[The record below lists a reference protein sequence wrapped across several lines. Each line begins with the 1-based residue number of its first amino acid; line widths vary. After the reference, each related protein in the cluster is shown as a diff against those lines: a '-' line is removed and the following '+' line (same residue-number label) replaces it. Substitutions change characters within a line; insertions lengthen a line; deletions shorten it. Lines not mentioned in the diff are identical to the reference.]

1 MTKVTTESTESA
13 ERFRFP
19 VQSRFSRS
27 GCDRRCSSLLGGR
40 LLATMLVV
48 ITMLVRMM
56 VKMLV
61 RMMVRML
68 VKMLVR
74 MMTRMLVFVPPAK
87 GKTIHTLLARFLL

>member
-40 LLATMLVV
+40 LLATMLAV
-48 ITMLVRMM
+48 ITMLV
-56 VKMLV
+56 KMRV
-61 RMMVRML
+61 MML

-74 MMTRMLVFVPPAK
+74 MMARMLVFVPPAK
-87 GKTIHTLLARFLL
+87 GKTIHTLLPRFLL

>member
-40 LLATMLVV
+40 LLATMLAVS
-48 ITMLVRMM
+48 TMLV
-56 VKMLV
+56 KMRL
-61 RMMVRML
+61 MML
-68 VKMLVR
+68 VKMLV
-74 MMTRMLVFVPPAK
+74 RMLVFVPPAK
-87 GKTIHTLLARFLL
+87 GKTIHTLLPRFLL

>member
-40 LLATMLVV
+40 LLATMLAV
-48 ITMLVRMM
+48 ITML
-56 VKMLV
+56 
-61 RMMVRML
+61 VRML

-87 GKTIHTLLARFLL
+87 GKTIHTLLPRFLL

>member
-40 LLATMLVV
+40 LLATMLAV
-48 ITMLVRMM
+48 ITMLV
-56 VKMLV
+56 KM
-61 RMMVRML
+61 RVRML
-68 VKMLVR
+68 V
-74 MMTRMLVFVPPAK
+74 RMLVFVPPAK
-87 GKTIHTLLARFLL
+87 GKTIHTLLPRFLL

>member
-40 LLATMLVV
+40 LLATMLAVS
-48 ITMLVRMM
+48 TMLL
-56 VKMLV
+56 KMRV
-61 RMMVRML
+61 MML

-74 MMTRMLVFVPPAK
+74 MIARMLVFVPPAK
-87 GKTIHTLLARFLL
+87 GKTIHTLLPRFLL

>member
-40 LLATMLVV
+40 LLATMLAV
-48 ITMLVRMM
+48 ITMLL
-56 VKMLV
+56 KMRV
-61 RMMVRML
+61 MML
-68 VKMLVR
+68 VKMLA
-74 MMTRMLVFVPPAK
+74 RMLVFVPPAK
-87 GKTIHTLLARFLL
+87 GKTIHTLLPRFLL

>member
-40 LLATMLVV
+40 LLTTMLAV
-48 ITMLVRMM
+48 ITMLVRM
-56 VKMLV
+56 
-61 RMMVRML
+61 RML

-74 MMTRMLVFVPPAK
+74 MMARMLVFVPPAK
-87 GKTIHTLLARFLL
+87 GKTIHTLLPRFLLRANSTKY

>member
-40 LLATMLVV
+40 LLATMLAV
-48 ITMLVRMM
+48 ITML
-56 VKMLV
+56 
-61 RMMVRML
+61 VRML

-74 MMTRMLVFVPPAK
+74 MKARMLMFVPPAK
-87 GKTIHTLLARFLL
+87 GKTIHTLLPRFLL

>member
-1 MTKVTTESTESA
+1 MVENLYESKVDVVTKVTTESTESA

-40 LLATMLVV
+40 LLATMLAVL
-48 ITMLVRMM
+48 M
-56 VKMLV
+56 

-74 MMTRMLVFVPPAK
+74 MM
-87 GKTIHTLLARFLL
+87 

>member
-40 LLATMLVV
+40 LLATMLAV
-48 ITMLVRMM
+48 ITMLVM
-56 VKMLV
+56 V
-61 RMMVRML
+61 L

-74 MMTRMLVFVPPAK
+74 MMARMLVFVPPAK
-87 GKTIHTLLARFLL
+87 GKTIHTLLPRFLL

>member
-40 LLATMLVV
+40 LLATMLAVSTMLV
-48 ITMLVRMM
+48 KMRVMMLVNMLVRM
-56 VKMLV
+56 LA
-61 RMMVRML
+61 
-68 VKMLVR
+68 
-74 MMTRMLVFVPPAK
+74 RMLVFVPPAK
-87 GKTIHTLLARFLL
+87 GKTIHTLLPRFLL

>member
-40 LLATMLVV
+40 LLATILAV
-48 ITMLVRMM
+48 ITMLVKMRVMM
-56 VKMLV
+56 LVNMLV
-61 RMMVRML
+61 RMMARL
-68 VKMLVR
+68 
-74 MMTRMLVFVPPAK
+74 LVFVPPAK
-87 GKTIHTLLARFLL
+87 GKTIHTLLPRFLL

>member
-40 LLATMLVV
+40 LLATMLAV
-48 ITMLVRMM
+48 ITML
-56 VKMLV
+56 
-61 RMMVRML
+61 VRML

-74 MMTRMLVFVPPAK
+74 MMARMLVFVPPAK

>member
-40 LLATMLVV
+40 LLATMLAVS
-48 ITMLVRMM
+48 TMLV
-56 VKMLV
+56 KMRV
-61 RMMVRML
+61 MML
-68 VKMLVR
+68 VKMLV
-74 MMTRMLVFVPPAK
+74 RMLVFVPPAK
-87 GKTIHTLLARFLL
+87 GKTIHTLLPRFLL

>member
-40 LLATMLVV
+40 LLATMLAVS
-48 ITMLVRMM
+48 TMLV
-56 VKMLV
+56 KMRV
-61 RMMVRML
+61 MML

-74 MMTRMLVFVPPAK
+74 MLVFAPPAK
-87 GKTIHTLLARFLL
+87 GKTIHTLLPRFLL

>member
-40 LLATMLVV
+40 LLATMLAV
-48 ITMLVRMM
+48 ITMLVRI
-56 VKMLV
+56 
-61 RMMVRML
+61 RVRML
-68 VKMLVR
+68 VKMLV
-74 MMTRMLVFVPPAK
+74 RMLVFVPPAK
-87 GKTIHTLLARFLL
+87 GKTIHTLLPRFLL

>member
-40 LLATMLVV
+40 LLATMLAV
-48 ITMLVRMM
+48 ITMLV
-56 VKMLV
+56 KMRV
-61 RMMVRML
+61 MML

-74 MMTRMLVFVPPAK
+74 MLARMLVFVPPAK
-87 GKTIHTLLARFLL
+87 GKTIHTLLPRFLL

>member
-40 LLATMLVV
+40 LLATMLAV
-48 ITMLVRMM
+48 ITMLV
-56 VKMLV
+56 KMRL
-61 RMMVRML
+61 MML
-68 VKMLVR
+68 VKMLV
-74 MMTRMLVFVPPAK
+74 RMLVFVPPAK
-87 GKTIHTLLARFLL
+87 GKTIHTLLPRFLL

>member
-1 MTKVTTESTESA
+1 MYESKVDVVTKVTTESTESA

-40 LLATMLVV
+40 LLATMLAV
-48 ITMLVRMM
+48 ITMLVRMR
-56 VKMLV
+56 V
-61 RMMVRML
+61 RLL
-68 VKMLVR
+68 VKLLM
-74 MMTRMLVFVPPAK
+74 RMLVFVPPAK

>member
-19 VQSRFSRS
+19 VQSRFSSS

-40 LLATMLVV
+40 LLATMLAV
-48 ITMLVRMM
+48 ITMLVRM
-56 VKMLV
+56 LV
-61 RMMVRML
+61 RMFL
-68 VKMLVR
+68 R

-87 GKTIHTLLARFLL
+87 GKTIHTLLPRFLL

>member
-40 LLATMLVV
+40 LLATMLAV
-48 ITMLVRMM
+48 ITMLV
-56 VKMLV
+56 KMRV
-61 RMMVRML
+61 MML
-68 VKMLVR
+68 VKMLV
-74 MMTRMLVFVPPAK
+74 RMLVFVPPAK
-87 GKTIHTLLARFLL
+87 GKTIHTLLPRFLL